1 MTKYPCLTFFKNYVR
16 VAQDIRGA
24 LFILYAR
31 QRTQKNNNMNRF
43 HRIGQKKSTKNLKK
57 KIGIGPLKVWL
68 STPIQCFL
76 KIKCESRKTFEGHYL
91 YCLHVK
97 EPKKNNIMKRFHR
110 TGSRSKSYFL

>member
-57 KIGIGPLKVWL
+57 KIGIGPLQICV
-68 STPIQCFL
+68 STPVRNFF
-76 KIKCESRKTFEGHYL
+76 KTY
-91 YCLHVK
+91 VR
-97 EPKKNNIMKRFHR
+97 IA
-110 TGSRSKSYFL
+110 